1 MRWGGSRAR
10 LGADLE
16 GTMTRSILNA
26 GTLLGCKDCIKA
38 AKKDSKPKPEA
49 DAQKLKDYEGLEE
62 VAACKENTT
71 LLLEILRYAGRDV
84 NIVEMFDHFMKIH
97 RSDGK
102 WGKLAIENESAF
114 EQNMK

>member
-16 GTMTRSILNA
+16 GTMTRSILNS
-26 GTLLGCKDCIKA
+26 GTLLGCRDCIKA
-38 AKKDSKPKPEA
+38 SKKESKPKPES
-49 DAQKLKDYEGLEE
+49 DIKTLKDYEGLEE

-102 WGKLAIENESAF
+102 WGKLARENEAEF
-114 EQNMK
+114 D

>member
-1 MRWGGSRAR
+1 
-10 LGADLE
+10 
-16 GTMTRSILNA
+16 MTTSILNA

-38 AKKDSKPKPEA
+38 AKREKQPRPDA
-49 DAQKLKDYEGLEE
+49 DPQKLKDYEGLEE

-84 NIVEMFDHFMKIH
+84 NIVEMFDHFVKIH

-102 WGKLAIENESAF
+102 WGKLARENEGEF